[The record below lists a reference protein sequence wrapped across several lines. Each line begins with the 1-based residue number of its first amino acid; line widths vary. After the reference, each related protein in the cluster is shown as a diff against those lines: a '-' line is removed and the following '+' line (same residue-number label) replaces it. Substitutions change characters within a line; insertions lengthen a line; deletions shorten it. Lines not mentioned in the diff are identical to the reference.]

1 MGTGSNGQGSGG
13 GHGGKG
19 GNPQGNKPS
28 RSGAQN
34 TTTRKVSFLHG
45 LQRRTRAGENAEVH
59 RERLRFNAI
68 TDRRSATVMTETRE
82 AATMMHARGV
92 KRTRKAQE
100 RSRQNGT
107 VSVPSRSWN
116 GWRRCRYWN
125 AKRPAVRRRLAAAS

>member
-1 MGTGSNGQGSGG
+1 
-13 GHGGKG
+13 
-19 GNPQGNKPS
+19 
-28 RSGAQN
+28 
-34 TTTRKVSFLHG
+34 
-45 LQRRTRAGENAEVH
+45 
-59 RERLRFNAI
+59 
-68 TDRRSATVMTETRE
+68 MTETRE

-125 AKRPAVRRRLAAAS
+125 TIAIETHAITPSLLLAM

>member
-13 GHGGKG
+13 GNGGKG

-34 TTTRKVSFLHG
+34 TTTRKVSFCMDYNEEPAPAKTLKFIEKG
-45 LQRRTRAGENAEVH
+45 FDLTPSPIAV
-59 RERLRFNAI
+59 
-68 TDRRSATVMTETRE
+68 SATVMTETSE

-100 RSRQNGT
+100 RSRQNET
-107 VSVPSRSWN
+107 VSVQSRSWN